1 MRAALRTTLALSS
14 VLLAVCSASGADWLH
29 FRGTDNNGIA
39 AGDQLPLEWSA
50 EKNVA
55 WKAPLVGR
63 GCSSPIVVG
72 DLVIVTSS
80 SGAKQDRVHV
90 LAFDAE
96 TGERRWARQFWAT
109 GHTLCHEFSS
119 VAAPSPASDGERI
132 FAFFSSNDVA
142 CLDLE
147 GNLLWYRGLTYDYP
161 DAANDVGMSSS
172 PVVVGD
178 TVVVQVENFGDSF
191 AAGLDAKTGETRW
204 RLPRDREYMWASP
217 TILRAANRAD
227 DSVLMQSANHFTAV
241 DPHTGRIKWDLE
253 MKCAGIA
260 SAVTEQGIVYLP
272 SGGVVALQASE
283 STAAP
288 AELWKAEDVQPSN
301 SSLVIHL
308 GKLYAINRAGVLTCA
323 SAQNGEVLWRLRL
336 EGSFWATPVVAGDHL
351 YIPNDAGVC
360 HVVKLGD
367 KGEIVA
373 KNPLGEQ
380 LLATPAIS
388 GNALYLRSDGNL
400 WKIADGAK

>member
-1 MRAALRTTLALSS
+1 MRAAFRPALAWSW
-14 VLLAVCSASGADWLH
+14 VLLAVCSATGADWLH

-39 AGDQLPLEWSA
+39 AGDQLPTEWSA
-50 EKNVA
+50 DKNVA

-80 SGAKQDRVHV
+80 SGAKQDRLHV

-96 TGERRWARQFWAT
+96 TGERRWDRQFWAT

-132 FAFFSSNDVA
+132 YAFYSSNDVA

-147 GNLLWYRGLTYDYP
+147 GNLLWFRGLTYDYP

-178 TVVVQVENFGDSF
+178 TVVVQAENFGDSF

-241 DPHTGRIKWDLE
+241 DPHSGRVKWDLE
-253 MKCAGIA
+253 TRCAGIA
-260 SAVTEQGIVYLP
+260 SAVAEQGVVYLP

-283 STAAP
+283 STGTP
-288 AELWKAEDVQPSN
+288 AELWKAEDIQPSN

-323 SAQNGEVLWRLRL
+323 NAQNGEILWRLRL
-336 EGSFWATPVVAGDHL
+336 EGSFWATPVVAGDYL

-360 HVVKLGD
+360 QVVKLGE

-380 LLATPAIS
+380 LLATPAIA
-388 GNALYLRSDGNL
+388 GNALYLRSDANL
-400 WKIADGAK
+400 WKIAAQGN

>member
-1 MRAALRTTLALSS
+1 MRAAFRPALAWSW

-39 AGDQLPLEWSA
+39 AGDQLPTEWSA

-80 SGAKQDRVHV
+80 SGAKQDRLHV

-96 TGERRWARQFWAT
+96 TGERRWERQFWAT

-119 VAAPSPASDGERI
+119 VAAPSPASDGQRI
-132 FAFFSSNDVA
+132 YAFYSSNDVA

-147 GNLLWYRGLTYDYP
+147 GNLLWFRGLTYDYP

-178 TVVVQVENFGDSF
+178 TVVVQAENFGDSF

-241 DPHTGRIKWDLE
+241 DPHSGRVKWDLE
-253 MKCAGIA
+253 TRCAGIA
-260 SAVTEQGIVYLP
+260 SAVAEQGVVYLP

-283 STAAP
+283 STGAP
-288 AELWKAEDVQPSN
+288 AELWKAEDIQPSN
-301 SSLVIHL
+301 ASLVIHL

-323 SAQNGEVLWRLRL
+323 NAQNGEILWRLRL
-336 EGSFWATPVVAGDHL
+336 EGSFWATPVVAGDYL

-360 HVVKLGD
+360 QVVKLGE

-380 LLATPAIS
+380 LLATPAIA
-388 GNALYLRSDGNL
+388 GNALYLRSDAHL
-400 WKIADGAK
+400 WKIAEQGK

>member
-1 MRAALRTTLALSS
+1 MRAAFRPALAWSW

-39 AGDQLPLEWSA
+39 AGDQLPTEWSA

-80 SGAKQDRVHV
+80 SGAKQDRLHV

-96 TGERRWARQFWAT
+96 TGERRWERQFWAT

-119 VAAPSPASDGERI
+119 VAAPSPASDGQRI
-132 FAFFSSNDVA
+132 YAFYSSNDVA

-147 GNLLWYRGLTYDYP
+147 GNLLWFRGLTYDYP

-178 TVVVQVENFGDSF
+178 TVVVQAENFGDSF
-191 AAGLDAKTGETRW
+191 AAGLDAQTGETRW

-241 DPHTGRIKWDLE
+241 DPHSGRVKWDLE
-253 MKCAGIA
+253 TRCAGIA
-260 SAVTEQGIVYLP
+260 SAVAEQGVVYLP

-283 STAAP
+283 STGAP
-288 AELWKAEDVQPSN
+288 AELWKAEDIQPSN
-301 SSLVIHL
+301 ASLVIHL

-323 SAQNGEVLWRLRL
+323 NAQNGEILWRLRL
-336 EGSFWATPVVAGDHL
+336 EGSFWATPVVAGDYL

-360 HVVKLGD
+360 QVVKLGE

-380 LLATPAIS
+380 LLATPAIA
-388 GNALYLRSDGNL
+388 GNALYLRSDAHL
-400 WKIADGAK
+400 WKIAEQGK

>member
-1 MRAALRTTLALSS
+1 MRASISARLAAPW
-14 VLLAVCSASGADWLH
+14 VLLAVCCAAGADWLH

-39 AGDQLPLEWSA
+39 AGDRLPTEWSA
-50 EKNVA
+50 DKNVA

-80 SGAKQDRVHV
+80 SGAKQDRMHV

-96 TGERRWARQFWAT
+96 TGERRWERQFWAT
-109 GHTLCHEFSS
+109 GHTICHPFSS
-119 VAAPSPASDGERI
+119 VAAPSPASDGQRI

-204 RLPRDREYMWASP
+204 RMPRDREYMWASP

-227 DSVLMQSANHFTAV
+227 DSVLMQSASHFTAV
-241 DPHTGRIKWDLE
+241 DPQSGRVKWDLE
-253 MKCAGIA
+253 AKCAGIA
-260 SAVTEQGIVYLP
+260 SAVTEQGIVFLP

-283 STAAP
+283 STGSP
-288 AELWKAEDVQPSN
+288 TELWKAEDIQPSN
-301 SSLVIHL
+301 SSLIIHL

-323 SAQNGEVLWRLRL
+323 NAQNGEVLWRLRL
-336 EGSFWATPVVAGDHL
+336 EGTFWATPVVAGDHL
-351 YIPNDAGVC
+351 YVANQDGVC
-360 HVVKLGD
+360 HVVKLGGQ
-367 KGEIVA
+367 GEIVA

-380 LLATPAIS
+380 LLATPAIA
-388 GNALYLRSDGNL
+388 GDALYLRSDGHL
-400 WKIADGAK
+400 WKIADRGN